1 MRIFAPLLLL
11 LSFDTSAE
19 IYKWLDEQGVR
30 HYSNE
35 PHEGA
40 EQLPLLTQEMI
51 GQPAVASNAGT
62 VKNIA
67 QQAHRKEQIKLREK
81 LRSGKEKTSSKD
93 G

>member
-19 IYKWLDEQGVR
+19 IYKWLDERGVR

-51 GQPAVASNAGT
+51 GQPVASNAST
-62 VKNIA
+62 AKNII
-67 QQAHRKEQIKLREK
+67 QQAHRKEQIKLRKK
-81 LRSGKEKTSSKD
+81 LRSEKEKTSGKS

>member
-1 MRIFAPLLLL
+1 MRVFAPLLLL

-40 EQLPLLTQEMI
+40 EKLPLLTQEMI
-51 GQPAVASNAGT
+51 GQPVASNAST
-62 VKNIA
+62 AQNIV
-67 QQAHRKEQIKLREK
+67 QQMHQKEQIKLRKK
-81 LRSGKEKTSSKD
+81 LRSEKVKTSGKD